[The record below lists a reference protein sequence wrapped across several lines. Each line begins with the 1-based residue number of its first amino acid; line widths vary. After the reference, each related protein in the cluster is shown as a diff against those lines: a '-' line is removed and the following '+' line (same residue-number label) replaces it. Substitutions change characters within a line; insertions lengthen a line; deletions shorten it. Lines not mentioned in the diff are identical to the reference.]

1 MQDTPPFPS
10 AEEPARWGGGCFDLG
25 NRMVQN
31 LGLWWRRRPLPASGA
46 DPGDPPKEED
56 LPGQD
61 AQGNHVHPEVVGL
74 AVLPQPEGESQDPQ
88 EAGSYQGEEDLLL
101 SWALPIKP
109 EEQPHEPHHQQ
120 EPQQGSKGEVQGEQL
135 S

>member
-1 MQDTPPFPS
+1 MGRGAFWP
-10 AEEPARWGGGCFDLG
+10 EEGTVCAKI
-25 NRMVQN
+25 
-31 LGLWWRRRPLPASGA
+31 LGLQRRQGPLPAPGA

-88 EAGSYQGEEDLLL
+88 EAGSYQKTFFCPG
-101 SWALPIKP
+101 PFR
-109 EEQPHEPHHQQ
+109 
-120 EPQQGSKGEVQGEQL
+120 
-135 S
+135 